1 MVIGFVACACIM
13 VGLAIKVRA
22 LKRSASVAPQV
33 DQEKRGKQYAE
44 MDNNQHSS
52 SVSKEMDMIENPE
65 MIGDDLIMSKS
76 KQADV
81 FA

>member
-22 LKRSASVAPQV
+22 LKKSASVAPQ
-33 DQEKRGKQYAE
+33 DNQEKRGKRYAD
-44 MDNNQHSS
+44 MDEDQPPA
-52 SVSKEMDMIENPE
+52 SVPKEMVMIENPE
-65 MIGDDLIMSKS
+65 LIGDDLIMSKS
-76 KQADV
+76 KQADI